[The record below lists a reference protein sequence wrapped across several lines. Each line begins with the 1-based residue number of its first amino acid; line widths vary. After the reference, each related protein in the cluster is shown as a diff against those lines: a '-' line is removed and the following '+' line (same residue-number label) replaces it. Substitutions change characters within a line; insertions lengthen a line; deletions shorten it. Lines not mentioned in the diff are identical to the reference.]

1 MARIL
6 VAEDQPHMSYLLW
19 LLLTK
24 RGHQVTRAAD
34 GCAALELLRSQSFD
48 LLITDV
54 EMPHM
59 NGLTLIT
66 HRDVIDPLDG
76 VIVITARCDF
86 AKIKDANCCANVH
99 VAPKPFSP
107 STLLRLVE
115 ELVSGRRKSTCT

>member
-1 MARIL
+1 MAKIL
-6 VAEDQPHMSYLLW
+6 VADDQPHMSYLLW

-24 RGHQVTRAAD
+24 SGHQVARAAD
-34 GCAALELLRSQSFD
+34 GCAALKLLRRQSFD

-76 VIVITARCDF
+76 VIVITAGCDF
-86 AKIKDANCCANVH
+86 AKIQAANCAENVH

-115 ELVSGRRKSTCT
+115 KLVSGKRKSTCT